1 MAWTPDTVYLE
12 GLDFLSGVVDQ
23 LHELDWE
30 RPSPCSGWRAVD
42 VLGHVG
48 AAVAFGT
55 RLLTTGEMQ
64 WVPPADPP
72 GSAVEGDPAA
82 WWAALV
88 PQAKSSMNGVDLT
101 RVVDTPMGSR
111 SIAEGLSFPAID
123 LFVHAWDIGATAGI
137 DVTLPDEVVTFAR
150 ETFAPMSAEMYRSPN
165 VFGTEIAVSDES
177 VSDAFL
183 AWTGRDP
190 HWRA

>member
-88 PQAKSSMNGVDLT
+88 PQAKSSMNGV
-101 RVVDTPMGSR
+101 PMGSR